1 MSIVAVID
9 IGSNSTNLLVA
20 GEDGE
25 PLRWKGSSTRLGAG
39 LAATGRL
46 GAEGIAR
53 TVDAVSSHLDVAR
66 ELGADRVVVVGTAA
80 CRRAANTD
88 ELAVAVSERT
98 GLTLEI
104 LSEDDEARLAF
115 AGAVAGLDPVDAP
128 TLVVDI
134 GGGSTELA
142 VGVRE
147 AELALSIP
155 FGAVTST
162 ESHFTADP
170 PPPEDL
176 TNLIGE
182 VGDEIDDLVR
192 VHPSLGAVGRVVG
205 VAGTVVTVAKVEV
218 GTNDPAPLHGMF
230 LTRDAAED
238 VFRTLAT
245 EKHADRILNPGLP
258 PDRGDI
264 IVAGCCILVALMR
277 RLGLD
282 GITVSTRGLLF
293 GVAARER
300 LGT

>member
-1 MSIVAVID
+1 VSIVAVID
-9 IGSNSTNLLVA
+9 IGSNSTNLLVTGA
-20 GEDGE
+20 DGE
-25 PLRWKGSSTRLGAG
+25 PLRWRGSSTRLGAG
-39 LAATGRL
+39 LATTGRL
-46 GAEGIAR
+46 GAEGIAH
-53 TVDAVSSHLDVAR
+53 TVDAVTAHLDIAR
-66 ELGADRVVVVGTAA
+66 ELGASRTVVVGTAA

-88 ELAVAVSERT
+88 DLVTAISERT
-98 GLTLEI
+98 GHTLEI
-104 LSEDDEARLAF
+104 LSENDEARLAF
-115 AGAVAGLDPVDAP
+115 AGAVAGLGPVEVP

-147 AELALSIP
+147 AELAVSIP

-162 ESHFTADP
+162 ESHFTSDP
-170 PPPEDL
+170 PRPEDL

-192 VHPSLGAVGRVVG
+192 AHPSLGAVGRVIG
-205 VAGTVVTVAKVEV
+205 VAGTIVTMAKVEV
-218 GTNDPAPLHGMF
+218 GTNDPSPLHGML

-245 EKHADRILNPGLP
+245 EKPADRVLNPGLP
-258 PDRGDI
+258 SDRGDI